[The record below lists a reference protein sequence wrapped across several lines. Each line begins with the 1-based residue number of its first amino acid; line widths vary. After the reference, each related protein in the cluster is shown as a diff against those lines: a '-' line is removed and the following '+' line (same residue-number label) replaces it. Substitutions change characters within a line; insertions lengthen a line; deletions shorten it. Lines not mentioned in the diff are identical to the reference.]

1 MKSEQ
6 YIKIK
11 IPMEIKEKLVCFAHA
26 RSMHVSA
33 CVRFFLYDAIKE
45 DRIMTSVPT
54 MKSDAF
60 LKFKAPVEMYMHIKK
75 QAELSNIPI
84 SGYIRVLLYET
95 FNNSGLST

>member
-11 IPMEIKEKLVCFAHA
+11 IPMEIKEELIISANEC
-26 RSMHVSA
+26 SMHVSGY
-33 CVRFFLYDAIKE
+33 VRFILYDAIKE
-45 DRIMTSVPT
+45 NRIMTSVPT
-54 MKSDAF
+54 MKNDVF
-60 LKFKAPVEMYMHIKK
+60 LKFKAPIEMYLHIKK

-95 FNNSGLST
+95 FNDSRLST

>member
-6 YIKIK
+6 YIKVK
-11 IPMEIKEKLVCFAHA
+11 IPMEIKEKLVCFSNN
-26 RSMHVSA
+26 RSMGVSA
-33 CVRFFLYDAIKE
+33 YVRFILYDAIKE
-45 DRIMTSVPT
+45 NRIMTSVPT
-54 MKSDAF
+54 MKNDTF

-95 FNNSGLST
+95 FNDSGLST